1 MTCITRCILRWGLIG
16 GLALGG
22 VTLLVG
28 PERVAAGFG
37 QLRTKAQAMI
47 DGKISDPVALR
58 QQLSKLSEEYP
69 SRIAEVRG
77 ELAEVEHQIGQYDRD
92 IEIAQRVVAMTTDD
106 LQQIK
111 TLVQRAEAEG
121 EAKARPVAIRFDGVR
136 YDIDQAFTEARRI
149 NNVRQ
154 TYRDRLSQDQQ
165 QLKFLEEQKSRLSEI
180 LEQLENEYS
189 TFQAQLWQLDRQIDA
204 IERNDRLIELTEKQQ
219 ATLEEYERYGTVG
232 NLKQLEGKLA
242 QLRAV
247 QEAQLKTLESR
258 GVHRDYEG
266 RARYDIETDDVERMD
281 PFKDIEEGPVN
292 LDDESSDEK
301 KQADKSSMVW
311 AEPIIIE

>member
-28 PERVAAGFG
+28 PERVAAGFS
-37 QLRTKAQAMI
+37 QMRSKAQTLV

-58 QQLSKLSEEYP
+58 HQLAKLSDEYP

-77 ELAEVEHQIGQYDRD
+77 ELAEVEHQISQYERD

-106 LQQIK
+106 LRQIQ
-111 TLVQRAEAEG
+111 TLVQRAESEQ
-121 EAKARPVAIRFDGVR
+121 EAKARPVSIRFDGVR
-136 YDIDQAFTEARRI
+136 YNIDQAVTEARRI

-154 TYRDRLSQDQQ
+154 TYRDRLASDEQQ
-165 QLKFLEEQKSRLSEI
+165 MTFLIEQHNRLASI
-180 LEQLENEYS
+180 LEQLESEYA
-189 TFQAQLWQLDRQIDA
+189 TFQTQLWQLDRQIDA
-204 IERNDRLIELTEKQQ
+204 IERNDRLIKLTEQQQ
-219 ATLEEYERYGTVG
+219 ATLEQYERFGTVG

-242 QLRAV
+242 QLRAI
-247 QEAQLKTLESR
+247 QEAQLKTLETR

-266 RARYDIETDDVERMD
+266 RAKYDLDTRDIDRTNPFSDLDETSHETFDPERSVGANAND
-281 PFKDIEEGPVN
+281 RS
-292 LDDESSDEK
+292 L
-301 KQADKSSMVW
+301 VW
-311 AEPIIIE
+311 KEPIVIE

>member
-28 PERVAAGFG
+28 PESVAAGFS
-37 QLRTKAQAMI
+37 QLRMKAQAMM
-47 DGKISDPVALR
+47 DRQFSDAVALR
-58 QQLSKLSEEYP
+58 HQLSNLSEEYP

-77 ELAEVEHQIGQYDRD
+77 ELAEVQHQIGKYDRD
-92 IEIAQRVVAMTTDD
+92 MEIAQRVVAMTTDD
-106 LQQIK
+106 LRQLK
-111 TLVQRAEAEG
+111 TLVQRAEAEQ

-136 YDIDQAFTEARRI
+136 YDVDQALTEARRI

-154 TYRDRLSQDQQ
+154 TYRDRLAQDQQ
-165 QLKFLEEQKSRLSEI
+165 QFKFLQEQQSRLAAI
-180 LEQLENEYS
+180 LEQLESEYS
-189 TFQAQLWQLDRQIDA
+189 TFQHQLWQLDRQIDA

-242 QLRAV
+242 QLRAI
-247 QEAQLKTLESR
+247 QEAQFQTLESR
-258 GVHRDYEG
+258 GMLRDYEG
-266 RARYDIETDDVERMD
+266 RAKYDVDTEDIERSN
-281 PFKDIEEGPVN
+281 PFEDI
-292 LDDESSDEK
+292 DESSYKLDP
-301 KQADKSSMVW
+301 KSSVEMELKDRSMVW
-311 AEPIIIE
+311 SSPIVIE